1 MKDQWDKICKVVFGK
16 KQRGKQEFFASS
28 PAMNSSDV
36 FCYDCLVGGSLS
48 DAAANTRKVVVQC
61 KLE

>member
-1 MKDQWDKICKVVFGK
+1 MVFGK

-48 DAAANTRKVVVQC
+48 DAAANTRKSGCSV
-61 KLE
+61 